1 MRYEV
6 RVIGSAG
13 QGSILAAVVL
23 ANAAAE
29 EGLNATQT
37 ATYGAA
43 MRSGVSLGDVVIS
56 DEPID
61 FPKTFNLD
69 AVIIQS
75 QEAYE
80 DMIEGKPMKLD
91 AECGEQDADI
101 LVNVKPGALVII
113 DEDLVQCNADCNM
126 YRIVSAPIA
135 RTATEVLGKR
145 QVMNIL
151 ALGVFQVASSLHFD
165 GKPLISEESFLR
177 AIEKNVPSRFVELN
191 KNAFMEGVKLGKAA
205 LQKA

>member
-23 ANAAAE
+23 ATAAAE
-29 EGLNATQT
+29 EGLWATQT

-56 DEPID
+56 DNLID
-61 FPKTFNLD
+61 FPKTTNLD

-75 QEAYE
+75 QEAYD
-80 DMIEGKPMKLD
+80 DMIKGKPVRLD
-91 AECGEQDADI
+91 PECSENDADV
-101 LVNVKPGALVII
+101 LVNVKPGALVIV
-113 DEDLVQCNADCNM
+113 DADLVQCDLDANM

-135 RTATEVLGKR
+135 RTAAEVLGRR
-145 QVMNIL
+145 QVMNIV
-151 ALGVFQVASSLHFD
+151 ALGVFQVATSLQFD
-165 GKPLISEESFLR
+165 GKPLISEESFIK
-177 AIEKNVPSRFVELN
+177 AIEKSVPARFVELN
-191 KNAFMEGVKLGKAA
+191 KNAFKEGVKIGKEAIA
-205 LQKA
+205 KV

>member
-43 MRSGVSLGDVVIS
+43 MRSGVSLGDVVVS
-56 DEPID
+56 NEPID

-75 QEAYE
+75 QEAYD
-80 DMIEGKPMKLD
+80 DMVKRNPVKFDPES
-91 AECGEQDADI
+91 QDTDI
-101 LVNVKPGALVII
+101 LLNVKSGGLII
-113 DEDLVQCNADCNM
+113 VDEDLVQCNVDHDM
-126 YRIVSAPIA
+126 YRVVSAPIA

-151 ALGVFQVASSLHFD
+151 ALGVFQVASSLQFD
-165 GKPLISEESFLR
+165 GKPLISEESFLK
-177 AIEKNVPSRFVELN
+177 AIEKNVPSRFIDLN
-191 KNAFMEGVKLGKAA
+191 RRAFLEGVKLGKSA

>member
-75 QEAYE
+75 QEAYD
-80 DMIEGKPMKLD
+80 DMVKRNPVKFD
-91 AECGEQDADI
+91 PECDEQDADI
-101 LVNVKPGALVII
+101 LVNVKPGGLVIV
-113 DEDLVQCNADCNM
+113 DEDLVQCNVDCNM

-135 RTATEVLGKR
+135 RTAAEVLGRR

-151 ALGVFQVASSLHFD
+151 ALGVFQVASSLQFD
-165 GKPLISEESFLR
+165 GKPLISEESFLK
-177 AIEKNVPSRFVELN
+177 AIEKNVPSRFIDLN
-191 KNAFMEGVKLGKAA
+191 KQAFLEGVKLGKAA
-205 LQKA
+205 IQKA

>member
-61 FPKTFNLD
+61 FPKVFNID
-69 AVIIQS
+69 TVIFQS

-80 DMIEGKPMKLD
+80 DMAKKG
-91 AECGEQDADI
+91 GQGDI
-101 LVNVKPGALVII
+101 LKGVKDGALVIV
-113 DEDLVQCNADCNM
+113 DSDLVTPNLEEGRYKVIA
-126 YRIVSAPIA
+126 APIA
-135 RTATEVLGKR
+135 RTATEVLGRR
-145 QVMNIL
+145 QVMNIV
-151 ALGVFQVASSLHFD
+151 ALGVFQVVNSLQFE
-165 GKPLISEESFLR
+165 GKSLISEESFIK
-177 AIEKNVPSRFVELN
+177 AVEKNVPSRFVDLN
-191 KNAFMEGVKLGKAA
+191 KNAFLEGVKLGKAA
-205 LQKA
+205 IQK